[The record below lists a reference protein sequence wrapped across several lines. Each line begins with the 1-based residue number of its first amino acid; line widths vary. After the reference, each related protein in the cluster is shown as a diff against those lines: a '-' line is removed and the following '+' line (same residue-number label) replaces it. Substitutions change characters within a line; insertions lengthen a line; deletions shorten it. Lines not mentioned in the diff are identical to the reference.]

1 MAEVHTLV
9 VGQLQTNCY
18 ILKSG
23 NEAIIVD
30 PGDEP
35 ERILKFINGISVT
48 QRRIVATHTHFDHV
62 LGVDGIRKAT
72 KAPFLIHQDDLPM
85 LESMQS
91 RVRQFMGFEVPPPP
105 KVDGYLEDGEFL
117 NLGDETIRILHTPGH
132 SPGSISLSGDGYVLT
147 GDALFNQS
155 IGRTALPGRDLEILI
170 RSIRERLFKL
180 DDDTIVYPGHGPET
194 TIGDEKLAN
203 RFVGKAA
210 RLQIG
215 NHLICPDHVSRNRN
229 IVVQPRLDYQELSKQ
244 SQHAHQRSVQP
255 ESPYRERGD
264 RDGEQSGPNSCSYS
278 ETGRPTPPLPYRLCG
293 C

>member
-155 IGRTALPGRDLEILI
+155 IGRTDLPGGDLETLI

-180 DDDTIVYPGHGPET
+180 DDETIVYPGHGPET

-203 RFVGKAA
+203 PFVGKAA

-215 NHLICPDHVSRNRN
+215 
-229 IVVQPRLDYQELSKQ
+229 
-244 SQHAHQRSVQP
+244 
-255 ESPYRERGD
+255 
-264 RDGEQSGPNSCSYS
+264 
-278 ETGRPTPPLPYRLCG
+278 
-293 C
+293 